1 MSMMKRL
8 CEENHL
14 ATRTPP
20 WTLLGEL
27 AALPSN
33 PQPRCWPFEPLASA
47 LRVSP
52 LTQNWRPGLSQH
64 YGLDPPTG
72 PFTLQFKK
80 FSASLCITSRVR
92 FVQDSICAAFNA
104 SRYYADTFEVFLRF
118 YRENDSL
125 DLKKVAKEEHGKR
138 CRLCKATRLLLEVP
152 PTTLATFSTMIAN
165 A

>member
-1 MSMMKRL
+1 MMKRL

-14 ATRTPP
+14 ATMTPP

-33 PQPRCWPFEPLASA
+33 PQPAVGPLSLWLRPFGSHPSPKIGGLAFLNITGWIR
-47 LRVSP
+47 LR
-52 LTQNWRPGLSQH
+52 GLLR
-64 YGLDPPTG
+64 Y
-72 PFTLQFKK
+72 
-80 FSASLCITSRVR
+80 SLRNFQQVCITSRVR

-152 PTTLATFSTMIAN
+152 PTTLATFSTMIVN